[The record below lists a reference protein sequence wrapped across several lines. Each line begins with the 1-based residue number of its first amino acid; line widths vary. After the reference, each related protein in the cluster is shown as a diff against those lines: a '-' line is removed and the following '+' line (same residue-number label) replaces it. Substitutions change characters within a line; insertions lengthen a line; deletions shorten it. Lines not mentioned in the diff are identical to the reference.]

1 MSNLNLTMLGD
12 WAASH
17 TIELI
22 VTSVLLVSY
31 IILDLLTAPQLEA
44 GAEHGGFKGA
54 SAARTVRAARTI
66 ALIVCLLLLA
76 IIWGV
81 QLSAVFVFA
90 TTTLTL
96 LGVALFAQWSLISN
110 ITAYFILTLH
120 PSFARGNYIRV
131 MDGDNYVEGVIA
143 DLNLFSTKLISDSRE
158 IILYPNILLL
168 GRPAQ
173 INPKERMPSV
183 GKITAANKKD
193 APDDSGLSTELPP
206 EAPRS

>member
-1 MSNLNLTMLGD
+1 MSNVDFSVLGN
-12 WAASH
+12 WAAGH

-22 VTSVLLVSY
+22 ITAILLVTY
-31 IILDLLTAPQLEA
+31 IVLDLLTAPQLEA

-54 SAARTVRAARTI
+54 TASRTIKAARTI
-66 ALIVCLLLLA
+66 ALIVCLLLLSL
-76 IIWGV
+76 IWGV

-143 DLNLFSTKLISDSRE
+143 DLNLFSTKLISDNRE
-158 IILYPNILLL
+158 VIMYPNILLL

-173 INPKERMPSV
+173 INPKERMSSV
-183 GKITAANKKD
+183 GKIGGAKKD
-193 APDDSGLSTELPP
+193 AKD
-206 EAPRS
+206 EAVQVAEPAPAPKQ